1 MPIRNAAALVAVLLA
16 GALPAQAQ
24 VVVGTPRQT
33 APPASSPG
41 VPATPAAPAAAGVQ
55 GSRDRVVIVR
65 KGTEAQLHQM
75 SESIAAHSAE
85 IAAAQAEAEAFA
97 KLQGLDKLEHLP
109 QRIKVQVE
117 QAQSRAEMARAR
129 AEAARDRA
137 EANADM
143 QREMIEIAGDRHRLT
158 RLVKRLGSDPQGIAM
173 PPIDSISTEPVTVA
187 ADTKR
192 GRVAAVGLLDVFG
205 TVDGDAVV
213 LGGDIV
219 VHEGGQIT
227 GDALAVGGTVRLE
240 GGTVEG
246 EMRSID
252 RALVPQATPTTSS
265 FRALINRLQR
275 TMAFLIVMVLLG
287 FATLVFA
294 EERLRNV
301 TSAIEGRYGKSLLIG
316 LVSEVSFIPLLI
328 IVPVLLVVTII
339 GILVVPFA
347 IAAIVVGM
355 AALLVLGFLAV
366 SRVAGQ
372 ALTRR
377 SAPASVRGAELRAML
392 AGLFF
397 FAALWLAA
405 GLLDWVPILGTLVNA
420 LAFVVTWAGATVG
433 LGAAVITR
441 GGKRPRVPPTPP
453 SDSTPEIG
461 WQTPTPISGVAAA
474 RGPITSGTEV

>member
-1 MPIRNAAALVAVLLA
+1 MPIRNAAAVVAVLLA

-33 APPASSPG
+33 APPASAPG
-41 VPATPAAPAAAGVQ
+41 VPATPAARAAAGVQ

-65 KGTEAQLHQM
+65 KGAEVDFNQV

-85 IAAAQAEAEAFA
+85 IAAAQAKFQA
-97 KLQGLDKLEHLP
+97 KLHELDKLEHLP
-109 QRIKVQVE
+109 ERIRVQVE
-117 QAQSRAEMARAR
+117 QAQSRGEMARAR
-129 AEAARDRA
+129 AEAARERA

-158 RLVKRLGSDPQGIAM
+158 TLVKRLGSDPQGIRM

-252 RALVPQATPTTSS
+252 RALVPHATPTTSG
-265 FRALINRLQR
+265 FRTLIDRLQR

-372 ALTRR
+372 ALTKR

-397 FAALWLAA
+397 FAALWLAG
-405 GLLDWVPILGTLVNA
+405 GLLGWVPILGTLINA
-420 LAFVVTWAGATVG
+420 LALVVTWAAATVG

-453 SDSTPEIG
+453 DFTPEIG